1 MEMDFFLKRRE
12 YYAFIAK
19 TKKNKKKDQ
28 MKFHPKLLFTIQN
41 FKNTCKFLNFVM
53 YIVLSQIYFICS
65 NFSRFVVY
73 LKIIE

>member
-19 TKKNKKKDQ
+19 EKKQKENQ
-28 MKFHPKLLFTIQN
+28 MKFHPKFLSTIQN
-41 FKNTCKFLNFVM
+41 FKNTCKIPNFVM
-53 YIVLSQIYFICS
+53 YIIFSQTYFICS

-73 LKIIE
+73 LKIID